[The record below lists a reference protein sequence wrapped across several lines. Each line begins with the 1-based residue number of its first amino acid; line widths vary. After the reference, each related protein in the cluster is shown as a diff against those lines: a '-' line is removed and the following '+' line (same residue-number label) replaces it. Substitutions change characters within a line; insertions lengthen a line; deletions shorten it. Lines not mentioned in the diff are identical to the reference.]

1 MLGNIAAEYNTG
13 TKTCMEDIKKRAG
26 IKVFELRCFRLTLLN
41 LDIRSQHMALL
52 LINTSKGYKKIRTAL
67 TSSLHA
73 GFLKAMHI

>member
-1 MLGNIAAEYNTG
+1 MLGNTASEYNTG
-13 TKTCMEDIKKRAG
+13 TQTCMEDIKKAG

-41 LDIRSQHMALL
+41 LDICSQHMALL

-67 TSSLHA
+67 TSSLHV